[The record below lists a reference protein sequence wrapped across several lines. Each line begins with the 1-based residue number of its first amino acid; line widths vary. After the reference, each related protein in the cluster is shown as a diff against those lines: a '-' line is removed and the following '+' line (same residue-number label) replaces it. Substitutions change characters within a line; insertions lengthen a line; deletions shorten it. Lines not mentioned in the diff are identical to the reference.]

1 MPYGSSLHLIRIFFL
16 IQHDDIQWIKSL
28 LAHEIFKI
36 HALLNGETIPS
47 TAPAGT
53 KEACKR
59 SNFEQLRLIQ
69 STSCCKKL

>member
-1 MPYGSSLHLIRIFFL
+1 MFFL
-16 IQHDDIQWIKSL
+16 IQHADIQCIKSL
-28 LAHEIFKI
+28 FGHEIFKI
-36 HALLNGETIPS
+36 HAPLNGETIPS

-53 KEACKR
+53 EEACKR